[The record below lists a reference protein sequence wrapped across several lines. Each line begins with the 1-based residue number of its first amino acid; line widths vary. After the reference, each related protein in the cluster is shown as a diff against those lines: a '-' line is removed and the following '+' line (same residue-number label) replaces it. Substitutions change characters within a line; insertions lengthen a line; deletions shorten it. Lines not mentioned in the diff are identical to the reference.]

1 MESRVPGDMTS
12 TDTVYDPPAWR
23 DRLGASLLSICAVG
37 AIVAA
42 ISAVATVS
50 DAGSA
55 TEAVETWRMVGFA
68 FFAGIFLL
76 LALAPR
82 QLRGLWELTI
92 AAKLALPVA
101 GATFLRGSPDANT
114 FVIFDGGVTVLL
126 VAAYVSMLGW
136 TAPRPHRWSA
146 PGRRGDRAEP
156 PTDDGDPVP

>member
-68 FFAGIFLL
+68 FFAGSASIQGDRDVRP
-76 LALAPR
+76 AAP
-82 QLRGLWELTI
+82 GT
-92 AAKLALPVA
+92 
-101 GATFLRGSPDANT
+101 TS
-114 FVIFDGGVTVLL
+114 VIFHT
-126 VAAYVSMLGW
+126 
-136 TAPRPHRWSA
+136 
-146 PGRRGDRAEP
+146 
-156 PTDDGDPVP
+156 